1 MRGKTPEEVVRGSP
15 SVLAGA
21 QLHYSIGEAGLSIG
35 AGGEVIYMPD
45 PRESIRSPAPE
56 AKAPPPSVERSHSIS
71 IASAASYVRYV

>member
-21 QLHYSIGEAGLSIG
+21 QLHYSIGAAGLSIG
-35 AGGEVIYMPD
+35 VRGKIIYVSD
-45 PRESIRSPAPE
+45 PREPIRSPAPQ
-56 AKAPPPSVERSHSIS
+56 ANAPPPSIERSHSIS